1 MTNHKR
7 YHVSL
12 TDQAKKDLR
21 EIHDYIL
28 LNFYSQQSADG
39 KLGLVLTALET
50 LEAFPEAC
58 PLVSRRGYGEL
69 TNDGKRYRYMPIE
82 HYLAFYY
89 IENYNVYVARILSS
103 KQNWAKLFNK

>member
-21 EIHDYIL
+21 EVHGYIL

-39 KLGLVLTALET
+39 KLDLVLTALEI
-50 LEAFPEAC
+50 LESFPEAC

-69 TNDGKRYRYMPIE
+69 ANDGKRYRYMPIE